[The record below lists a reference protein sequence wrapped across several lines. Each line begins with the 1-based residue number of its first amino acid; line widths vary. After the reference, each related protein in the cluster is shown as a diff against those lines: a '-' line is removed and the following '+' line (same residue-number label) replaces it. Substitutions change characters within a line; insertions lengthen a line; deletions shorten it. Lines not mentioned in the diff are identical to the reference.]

1 LTERRVKPVE
11 EEIGTVMQA
20 RPAFRFSDH
29 LEILDRSLGL
39 ISHPGYRS
47 HIERQISDKVLE
59 SARTALAGST
69 P

>member
-1 LTERRVKPVE
+1 
-11 EEIGTVMQA
+11 MQA